1 MTPHFFVSP
10 ADIGDGTAV
19 LSETDSR
26 HLTTVLRA
34 RSGDALTISDGEG
47 TVWSARHAGV
57 AGGLVTVALDTA
69 TVIPLRHPQLTVVH
83 ALPKQRKLDEVIQR
97 LTELD
102 VAKIVPVHSQ
112 RSQVELDE
120 RKAAKVVARW
130 RVIAEAAAKQSKRAR
145 LPEITDVG
153 NWSDAFPAGAD
164 GVVCWEESTVP
175 LRNVLGDA
183 TAPQSFVL
191 GIGPEGGLTPAEVVA
206 TGLPDASLGATILRS
221 ETAALVAVSA
231 IAYHY
236 GLMEPR

>member
-10 ADIGDGTAV
+10 AEIGDGTAV
-19 LSETDSR
+19 LSEEDSR

-34 RSGDALTISDGEG
+34 RSGDALTISDGQG
-47 TVWSARHAGV
+47 TVWSAHHAGTQ
-57 AGGLVTVALDTA
+57 AGLVTVALGTA
-69 TVIPLRHPQLTVVH
+69 TVVPLRRPQLTVVH

-102 VAKIVPVHSQ
+102 VARIVPVHSQ
-112 RSQVELDE
+112 RSQVELDD

-130 RVIAEAAAKQSKRAR
+130 RAIAQAAAKQSKRAW
-145 LPEITDVG
+145 LPQIAAVG
-153 NWSDAFPAGAD
+153 AWSDAFGSGAT
-164 GVVCWEESTVP
+164 GVVFWEESTVA
-175 LRNVLGDA
+175 LREVLDD
-183 TAPQSFVL
+183 TAPPDDLVL
-191 GIGPEGGLTPAEVVA
+191 GIGPEGGLTAEEVAA
-206 TGLPDASLGATILRS
+206 TGLPDASLGPTILRT

>member
-19 LSETDSR
+19 LSEADSR

-34 RSGDALTISDGEG
+34 RRGDALTVSDGDG
-47 TVWSARHAGV
+47 TVWSARHAGTE
-57 AGGLVTVALDTA
+57 GERVTVALDTA
-69 TVIPLRHPQLTVVH
+69 TVVPLRRPQLTVVH

-102 VAKIVPVHSQ
+102 VAAIVPVHSQ

-120 RKAAKVVARW
+120 HKAAKVVGRW
-130 RVIAEAAAKQSKRAR
+130 RAIAEAAAKQSRRAR
-145 LPEITDVG
+145 LPQIADVG
-153 NWSDAFPAGAD
+153 IWSDAFPAGAR
-164 GVVCWEESTVP
+164 GVVCWEESMVP
-175 LRNVLGDA
+175 LHTVLRDA
-183 TAPQSFVL
+183 GAPESFVV
-191 GIGPEGGLTPAEVVA
+191 GIGPEGNLTPDEVAA
-206 TGLPDASLGATILRS
+206 TGLPDASLGATVLRT

-236 GLMEPR
+236 RLMEPR